1 MECLR
6 DIVFRTGKG
15 RRPSLPAVEVNNK
28 LFLQLHLLKYEGNL
42 SSTSI
47 EGWFKKLCP
56 QVSFPSDR
64 VWKRIQRIVK
74 CANSKAGD
82 SDALR
87 SFLSEKVHLDR
98 ITEELEAV
106 GVTRALD
113 SSMFKKC
120 LVTNGMA
127 IDAANFVLGEGLS
140 YTNLVNL
147 LKALSNSVIFISED
161 GLRYRLKCAQK
172 RKGQLCRNSRKPL
185 ELKNWLDDS
194 FFPLPSS
201 ESGLVGEVE
210 PTTADLGADAKAPHA
225 GPPSQTSISEWP
237 LLARSLTKPSVAPA
251 KESSP
256 KAPSK
261 EPSAAAPSKEP
272 SVAPSKEA
280 SAVAPSKEPS
290 AVAPSKKPSA
300 VAPSKEP
307 SAVAP
312 SKEPSAVAPS
322 KEPSAVAPSKKPSA
336 VAPSKKPSAAAP
348 SKEPSAVAPSKE
360 PSAVSPSKTPS
371 AAAPSKEPSA
381 VAPSKK
387 PSAAAPSKEPSAVA
401 PSKKPSAVAPSKK
414 PSAAAPSKE
423 PSAVSPSKK
432 PSAAAPSKEPSAVAP
447 SKKPSAAAPSKEP
460 SAVAPSKKPS
470 AAAPSKVSRAK
481 GTNSTVLSKV
491 SLADAQS
498 QIKKLGKTISCLRAE
513 KRELLVK
520 LCSLKKTKMYKNNT
534 ELRKESAALQGKVNA
549 FKEDKS
555 NFVEEIKN
563 LKEEVETLKKDKTNL
578 QKNFSKI
585 KKKCENFKEQTEAF
599 SYVINH
605 IDNLNDKDLSNS
617 MKLKDSRFNRFS
629 DSVRITYMTLQ
640 GEANVSAS
648 NCSKVVCIV
657 AKNLFG
663 QCISVKDLPSTSSA
677 LTMMR
682 EGNHV
687 AKCQVVDEIKKTDRF
702 TFASD
707 GTSRQKLHYME
718 RHIVLNDRKALSL
731 GFSNIASDD
740 ANSMLHQTQET
751 LDGIVEA
758 YGCDKGDE
766 EKTTT
771 FKECIS
777 KMDCLMSDRA
787 ANIKLF
793 NKKMH
798 EWRKD
803 VLSDDNIETHFL
815 YCNAHFSLGLLSAAE
830 KALNEVEKHL
840 VSEEGPLGR
849 DKLPKFF
856 NFNSSKE
863 SAALRAIRTS
873 ANVLGPR
880 GG

>member
-185 ELKNWLDDS
+185 ELKNWLDES

-210 PTTADLGADAKAPHA
+210 PTTAGLGADAKAPHA

-272 SVAPSKEA
+272 SVAPSKE
-280 SAVAPSKEPS
+280 
-290 AVAPSKKPSA
+290 
-300 VAPSKEP
+300 
-307 SAVAP
+307 
-312 SKEPSAVAPS
+312 
-322 KEPSAVAPSKKPSA
+322 
-336 VAPSKKPSAAAP
+336 
-348 SKEPSAVAPSKE
+348 
-360 PSAVSPSKTPS
+360 PSAVSPSKKPS

-432 PSAAAPSKEPSAVAP
+432 PSAAAP

-640 GEANVSAS
+640 GEANVSVS

-718 RHIVLNDRKALSL
+718 RHIVLNERKALSL

-787 ANIKLF
+787 ANMKLF
-793 NKKMH
+793 NKKIH

-803 VLSDDNIETHFL
+803 VLSNDNIETHFL

-840 VSEEGPLGR
+840 VSEEGP
-849 DKLPKFF
+849 
-856 NFNSSKE
+856 
-863 SAALRAIRTS
+863 
-873 ANVLGPR
+873 
-880 GG
+880 